1 MKIIGFI
8 TNFFRLFYL
17 ALIMILYRNKIALGL
32 ERLGPAY
39 IKLGQFLST
48 RPDIIGNE
56 LASSFAYLRD
66 NLSGFDFREVKKIIE
81 REKKQPLEELFSFFS
96 TEPVAA
102 ASIAQVHKAITIDGR
117 EVAVKIRRPGIK
129 KKLLREVDF
138 FYFLVRVLNFLF
150 TKSLRRLKLLEVVK
164 KIESSFR
171 YELDLKLEA
180 AAADELR
187 ENNKLDYLIVPAV
200 DWLLTSERM
209 LTLEWIEATSI
220 YDFVKLKE
228 EKVNIKELTTHFA
241 ITFLSQAFDYGF
253 FHADPHQG
261 NILVTKEGKIALV
274 DFGIVG
280 RLDRK
285 NRIYVARILHGFIK
299 RDYDLLAE
307 LHLKAGYIKEN
318 CEVGLFKQNLRAI
331 GEQIMNLPA
340 EKISMA
346 NLLGQLFKITEEF
359 DMEIQPQLLFLQKTM
374 IMIEGIGKTLS
385 PQENL
390 WVLAEDWIQNWAKRN
405 LAIEAKLAKTI
416 KKIINKIIDTDN
428 I

>member
-1 MKIIGFI
+1 MKIIGLV

-32 ERLGPAY
+32 EKLGPAY

-56 LASSFAYLRD
+56 LANSFAYLRD

-81 REKKQPLEELFSFFS
+81 QEKKQPLEELFSFFS

-129 KKLLREVDF
+129 KKLLKEVDF
-138 FYFLVRVLNFLF
+138 FYFIVRILNFLF
-150 TKSLRRLKLLEVVK
+150 TNSLRRLKLLEVVR

-187 ENNKLDYLIVPAV
+187 ENNKLDYLIIPAV

-220 YDFVKLKE
+220 YDLTKLKE
-228 EKVNIKELTTHFA
+228 EGINIKELTTHFA
-241 ITFLSQAFDYGF
+241 IAFLSQAFDNGF

-280 RLDRK
+280 RLDQK

-374 IMIEGIGKTLS
+374 IMIEGIGKILS